1 MSTEQNESNIFTS
14 VESNLEKLEGLNI
27 NSTNGNIEQE
37 PPPQQETTT
46 TTTTTT
52 TTSDKVDASES
63 SSEYTESANA
73 KKSVSEILAADSSDE
88 SLRRYKEQLLGS
100 AALSGNLGTKY
111 FCFPISIS
119 ISISIS
125 ILFYSL

>member
-37 PPPQQETTT
+37 PPPQQETT

-100 AALSGNLGTKY
+100 AALSGNLGAKY
-111 FCFPISIS
+111 FCSPIS

>member
-1 MSTEQNESNIFTS
+1 MSTDQNESNIFTS

-27 NSTNGNIEQE
+27 NSTDGNSEQE
-37 PPPQQETTT
+37 PQEQKEITTT
-46 TTTTTT
+46 TTTTTN
-52 TTSDKVDASES
+52 SDKVDGSEA

-100 AALSGNLGTKY
+100 AALSGNLGRKY
-111 FCFPISIS
+111 FF
-119 ISISIS
+119 
-125 ILFYSL
+125 

>member
-1 MSTEQNESNIFTS
+1 MSTDQNESNIFTS

-27 NSTNGNIEQE
+27 NSTDGNSEQE
-37 PPPQQETTT
+37 PQQQNEITTT
-46 TTTTTT
+46 TTTTTN
-52 TTSDKVDASES
+52 SDKVDGSEA

-100 AALSGNLGTKY
+100 AALSGNLGRK
-111 FCFPISIS
+111 
-119 ISISIS
+119 
-125 ILFYSL
+125 